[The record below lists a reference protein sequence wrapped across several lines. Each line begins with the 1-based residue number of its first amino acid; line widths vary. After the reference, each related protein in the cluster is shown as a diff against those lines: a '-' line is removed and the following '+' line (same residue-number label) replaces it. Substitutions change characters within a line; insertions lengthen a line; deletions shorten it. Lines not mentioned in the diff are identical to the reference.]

1 MFNKLQNKF
10 SKIFSDIRGHGKISE
25 VNISKAIREIRI
37 ALLESDVNFKVVTAF
52 INRVKEKALGAKVFD
67 SVTPGQQFV
76 KIVQDELVSFL
87 SSDNMKININKSGT
101 TIIVMAGLQGSGK
114 TTTSAKIASFLK
126 REYDKNPLLIGA
138 DLQRLAATDQL
149 EILGKKHGIEVYI
162 NQNKNINPI
171 DVVSSGIDFADNNN
185 NDVVIIDTAGRL
197 HIDENLMDE
206 LEAIVSKFAPH
217 ETLYVIDG
225 MTGQDAVNSSKLF
238 SEKINLSGVI
248 ITKMDGDSG
257 GGVALSVKEV
267 TNCPIKFIT
276 SGESINDIEAFN
288 SNRIAKR
295 ILGLT
300 DIVGLVEKAQKTFD
314 EESAKKLEQKII
326 KNEFDFNDFSDQL
339 KQFNKLGSM
348 TELAK
353 FVPGVK
359 NINKLNVDEK
369 QFKWIEAIINSM
381 TKKERIN
388 PSIINGSRRARI
400 AKGAGRSVNEVNR
413 LIKQFNQLKIFMK
426 KTKKMSFGKFPLR
439 FN

>member
-1 MFNKLQNKF
+1 MLRGFKESV
-10 SKIFSDIRGHGKISE
+10 SKIFLNRRVDQDTLNEFEELLIKSDIDIDTAEKIIKKLELKRFGENFIPENVQTALEEIISE
-25 VNISKAIREIRI
+25 ILTPCEKKIEYINSETPFVLLVMGVN
-37 ALLESDVNFKVVTAF
+37 
-52 INRVKEKALGAKVFD
+52 
-67 SVTPGQQFV
+67 
-76 KIVQDELVSFL
+76 
-87 SSDNMKININKSGT
+87 
-101 TIIVMAGLQGSGK
+101 GSGK
-114 TTTSAKIASFLK
+114 TTTIAKIANKFIQ
-126 REYDKNPLLIGA
+126 KNKKVLLVAA
-138 DLQRLAATDQL
+138 DTFRAAASEQL
-149 EILGKKHGIEVYI
+149 EEWS
-162 NQNKNINPI
+162 KNIH
-171 DVVSSGIDFADNNN
+171 ADILKGEEGS
-185 NDVVIIDTAGRL
+185 DPASIVFKSVEDLRLEKYGAIIIDTAGRL

-206 LEAIVSKFAPH
+206 LEAIISKFAPH

-426 KTKKMSFGKFPLR
+426 KNKKMNFGKFPLR